1 MTHFFSALLL
11 KIIKMVYIKRYFYFT
26 LFVAL
31 SILFT
36 SCSRR
41 NVLAPIEDGTAI
53 LLERLGKSDEI
64 IVLPGDTIKNLSS
77 RYNVSVRD
85 LIEINNLEP
94 PFRIK
99 PGDVLRLPNKFT
111 YIVKPSDTLYRISE
125 CFQIEIKKL
134 VEINDLKEPYI
145 IKPGDDLVIISQN
158 KKKTCDI
165 KKISKRKSKK
175 KKKSVKIIKGL
186 KFMWPTSGKLISTFG
201 IKEGGRRNDGIN
213 IISPEGNP
221 VRASFDGK
229 VIYVG
234 NEIPAWGNLILIKHG
249 EGWTTTYA
257 HLSKYLVKKG
267 DLVKKNSVI
276 GAVGQTG
283 NVSKPQLHF
292 QIRKS
297 TKPLDPMK
305 YLEKR

>member
-201 IKEGGRRNDGIN
+201 IKEGGRRYDGIN
-213 IISPEGNP
+213 
-221 VRASFDGK
+221 
-229 VIYVG
+229 
-234 NEIPAWGNLILIKHG
+234 HG